1 MRNSGTAQRFSAHFS
16 ITAVLTAV
24 AMMLFF
30 IIMQTLRMNYIVE
43 AHYFNIVII
52 FAGIYIEIRH
62 EKSIQG
68 EIPYLKGL
76 FTGVMFAAVS
86 SVIFNLFIIIYLS
99 FIDRNFMQYLKDV
112 MPLGHWM
119 TPWRIA
125 LVLFVEQSAAGLINS
140 MIVMFAEGK
149 PNRVQN
155 T

>member
-1 MRNSGTAQRFSAHFS
+1 MRNSGNTRRFSAHFS

-62 EKSIQG
+62 EKSVHG

-76 FTGVMFAAVS
+76 FAGVMFAGVS
-86 SVIFNLFIIIYLS
+86 SFIFNAFLIIYLS
-99 FIDRNFMQYLKDV
+99 LIDRNFMQYLKDV
-112 MPLGHWM
+112 MPLGHLM
-119 TPWRIA
+119 TPWTIA
-125 LVLFVEQSAAGLINS
+125 LVLFVEQTAAGLINS

-149 PNRVQN
+149 SNRVQN